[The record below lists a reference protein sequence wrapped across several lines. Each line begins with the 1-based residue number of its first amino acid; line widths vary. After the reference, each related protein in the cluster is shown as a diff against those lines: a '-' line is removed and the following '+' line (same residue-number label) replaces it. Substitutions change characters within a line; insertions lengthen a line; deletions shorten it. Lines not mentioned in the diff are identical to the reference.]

1 MEILEE
7 AHNLSNKKIN
17 KIEKM
22 KSEQNPMDFIKSFE
36 EFCQGSYEETVTDS
50 HTKHFLK
57 CLGLYDKG
65 TAETFV
71 IRIRIPGGQLT
82 VEQALK
88 LAQCS
93 KKYGNDYIDLTTRGQ
108 VEFRYLKFNEL
119 PALLKD
125 LQTVGI
131 SAIQCAG
138 DNFRGVVT
146 SPFDSFSKTS
156 PIETMPLLKEIQS
169 VFLEQEAW
177 MGTLPRKFNIA
188 ILGDSINTCN
198 IFGNDC
204 AFALA
209 SKNGQIGFNL
219 YLGGKVGVQA
229 RPLNLFVKP
238 EQVKEVFAAVISLYK
253 TYGFRDNRN
262 KNRLTFLLDAVSLE
276 EFAKSIKEYSKLP
289 LEDAGEMLV
298 KDEFTLDDS
307 STIEL
312 KDGKSAIHFGIPSGI
327 FCGSDLKEAALLAQ
341 KYDGVIRL
349 TYEQSF
355 YIIADK
361 AGIEDIK
368 QSELYKKYDSY
379 HNIYFNNQIACA
391 GKNECS
397 FGVILGK
404 PDAINMAEYLNK
416 EIPIK
421 DGKVR
426 MYWSACPKGCGIH
439 GVADIGFE
447 GAKAKDEEGNSCYGV
462 KIFIGGK
469 AASSILEARQ
479 LTKAVT
485 MSKAQELTRELIS
498 IYKNEKIEH
507 ETFESFDTRVL
518 SHLDIEE
525 IQTRIGL

>member
-1 MEILEE
+1 MQVLQE
-7 AHNLSNKKIN
+7 AHDLRNKKIN

-22 KSEQNPMDFIKSFE
+22 KAEQNPMDFIKSFE
-36 EFCQGSYEETVTDS
+36 EFCQGSYEEVVTDA

-65 TAETFV
+65 TSETFV

-88 LAQCS
+88 LSECS

-146 SPFDSFSKTS
+146 SPFDSYSKTS

-209 SKNGQIGFNL
+209 SKDGEIGFNL

-229 RPLNLFVKP
+229 RDLNLFVKP
-238 EQVKEVFAAVISLYK
+238 SQVRQVFASVISLYK
-253 TYGFRDNRN
+253 KYGFRDNRN

-276 EFAKSIKEYSKLP
+276 EFAKSIKEHSKLE
-289 LEDAGEMLV
+289 LLDAGELLV

-312 KDGKSAIHFGIPSGI
+312 KDKKSAIHFGIPSGI
-327 FCGSDLKEAALLAQ
+327 FCGSDLMQAALLTK

-355 YIIADK
+355 YIITDTVN
-361 AGIEDIK
+361 IEAIK
-368 QSELYKKYDSY
+368 NSELYKKYDSY

-391 GKNECS
+391 GNKECS
-397 FGVILGK
+397 FGVIPGK
-404 PDAINMAEYLNK
+404 PDAIEMANYLNTNV
-416 EIPIK
+416 PIE

-485 MSKAQELTRELIS
+485 MAKAQKITAELLN
-498 IYKNEKIEH
+498 IYKAEKTEN
-507 ETFESFDTRVL
+507 ETFESFDSRVL
-518 SHLDIEE
+518 SHLEIEE
-525 IQTRIGL
+525 IQSRIGA